1 MSAPE
6 TYQGIPWRT
15 GPGDT
20 RWAVAAHLLG
30 LVGSFVPALVILLIR
45 GRRSGL
51 VRQHGF
57 EALNFQLTVL
67 IGYVVT
73 VLLIVIVIGLV
84 LTFALWITN
93 VILVVTAALAAGRGE
108 AFRYRFSLRLFR

>member
-1 MSAPE
+1 
-6 TYQGIPWRT
+6 
-15 GPGDT
+15 
-20 RWAVAAHLLG
+20 
-30 LVGSFVPALVILLIR
+30 
-45 GRRSGL
+45 
-51 VRQHGF
+51 
-57 EALNFQLTVL
+57 
-67 IGYVVT
+67 VVT